1 MLEEA
6 TTIDTQKMIFLS
18 ATLRFTNEP
27 ANRLAAAKKLLLT
40 VAISPLVNFLIKSHV
55 SVKFGL
61 HPAVPLSFD

>member
-27 ANRLAAAKKLLLT
+27 ANRLAAKKLLLT